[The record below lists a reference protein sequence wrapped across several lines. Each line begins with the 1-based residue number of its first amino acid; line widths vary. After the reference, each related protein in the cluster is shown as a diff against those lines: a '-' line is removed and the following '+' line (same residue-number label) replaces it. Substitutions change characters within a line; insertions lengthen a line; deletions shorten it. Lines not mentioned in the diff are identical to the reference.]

1 MGYDSDDLKMK
12 INSIDSKKIHTTIQE
27 AEVFGPMKKLDAVL
41 VILLVISIGF
51 NVYLFT
57 KSSNTKNLTVTA
69 TQEVEKLQEESE
81 NLNKEIEDLKSE
93 LNTLSENFSTKE
105 QEKSELQ
112 AIVDELEKQL
122 EEAKTVEVA
131 VQETKVDEQK
141 TEEKPQDPAPQ
152 PEPQQQTTNPD
163 TQAVLDIISQY
174 GGQPLDT
181 LPTEQPGN
189 TVVSGTGIT
198 VE

>member
-1 MGYDSDDLKMK
+1 
-12 INSIDSKKIHTTIQE
+12 
-27 AEVFGPMKKLDAVL
+27 MKKLDTVL

-57 KSSNTKNLTVTA
+57 KSSNTKNLAVTA

-112 AIVDELEKQL
+112 VIVDELEKQL

-131 VQETKVDEQK
+131 VQETKEEEQK
-141 TEEKPQDPAPQ
+141 VETPT
-152 PEPQQQTTNPD
+152 PEPTPQAQNTNGVDPEV
-163 TQAVLDIISQY
+163 QALLESLGAFENYV
-174 GGQPLDT
+174 
-181 LPTEQPGN
+181 TETAPAGN
-189 TVVSGTGIT
+189 ETVTGLGIT

>member
-1 MGYDSDDLKMK
+1 
-12 INSIDSKKIHTTIQE
+12 
-27 AEVFGPMKKLDAVL
+27 MKKLDAVL

-57 KSSNTKNLTVTA
+57 KSSDTKNLTVTA
-69 TQEVEKLQEESE
+69 TQEVEKLQEESA

-141 TEEKPQDPAPQ
+141 VETPAPAPQ
-152 PEPQQQTTNPD
+152 PEPAPQVQTEPSADVPNAD
-163 TQAVLDIISQY
+163 YIISQS
-174 GGQPLDT
+174 GGLVSD
-181 LPTEQPGN
+181 LPTEQQGN

>member
-1 MGYDSDDLKMK
+1 M
-12 INSIDSKKIHTTIQE
+12 N
-27 AEVFGPMKKLDAVL
+27 KLDTVL

-57 KSSNTKNLTVTA
+57 KSSNTKNLAVTA

-81 NLNKEIEDLKSE
+81 NLNKEIEDSKSE

-122 EEAKTVEVA
+122 EEEKTVEVA

-141 TEEKPQDPAPQ
+141 VETPAPAPQ
-152 PEPQQQTTNPD
+152 PQSEPQQQTTNPD
-163 TQAVLDIISQY
+163 IQAVLDIIAQY

-189 TVVSGTGIT
+189 TATTGGYI